1 MDFILLR
8 WVKKLKNSRT
18 FIIAEAGINHNGKVY
33 LAKKLIDG
41 AKKAGAD
48 AVKFQTF
55 KSENVISKFANKLK
69 YQKNNSSDKES
80 QLNMLKK
87 FELSFSDFKI
97 LKKYCKK
104 KNILFMS
111 TPKDVT
117 SAIYL
122 NKLKMKIFKIGS
134 GEAINYPLIRKIQ
147 SFKKKTIISTGMCTL
162 EEVKK
167 IVNIFSKNPKNL
179 TLLHCTSLYPCPDNE
194 ANLLSIVKLKKT
206 FSNLEIGFSD
216 HTIGIDAAAAAV
228 SLGSL
233 VIEKHITIN
242 KSMYGPDHKASL
254 NFMEFSKMVKKIR
267 RVEDLLGHEKKEP
280 IKNEKKQ
287 VNNIRRGLVYK
298 KNLKKNYKI
307 KKIDLTIKRPLIGLE
322 PDYEKYIIGK
332 MLSKDVIEDQPVRLK
347 DFN

>member
-104 KNILFMS
+104 KNIL
-111 TPKDVT
+111 
-117 SAIYL
+117 
-122 NKLKMKIFKIGS
+122 
-134 GEAINYPLIRKIQ
+134 
-147 SFKKKTIISTGMCTL
+147 
-162 EEVKK
+162 
-167 IVNIFSKNPKNL
+167 
-179 TLLHCTSLYPCPDNE
+179 
-194 ANLLSIVKLKKT
+194 
-206 FSNLEIGFSD
+206 
-216 HTIGIDAAAAAV
+216 
-228 SLGSL
+228 
-233 VIEKHITIN
+233 
-242 KSMYGPDHKASL
+242 
-254 NFMEFSKMVKKIR
+254 
-267 RVEDLLGHEKKEP
+267 
-280 IKNEKKQ
+280 
-287 VNNIRRGLVYK
+287 
-298 KNLKKNYKI
+298 
-307 KKIDLTIKRPLIGLE
+307 
-322 PDYEKYIIGK
+322 
-332 MLSKDVIEDQPVRLK
+332 
-347 DFN
+347 